1 MNSAPTNTHN
11 NNKIEAALD
20 LSIFARKSDLKNT
33 TSVDTS
39 EFTKKAD
46 LASSKPD
53 VDELDIDKLLIHF
66 SFLMKNTTSK
76 KMVYLWVPH
85 WVQLWLICFY
95 VILKNNLC
103 LITLL
108 IINLLHREGMLMIH
122 FCYFRLNYT
131 KPNF

>member
-1 MNSAPTNTHN
+1 MNSAPTNTDN
-11 NNKIEAALD
+11 NNKIEAVLD
-20 LSIFARKSDLKNT
+20 LFIYATKSDLKNT

-46 LASSKPD
+46 LASSKSE
-53 VDELDIDKLLIHF
+53 VDELIHF
-66 SFLMKNTTSK
+66 SFLMENTTSK

>member
-11 NNKIEAALD
+11 NNKIEAVLD

-66 SFLMKNTTSK
+66 SFLMENTTSK

-108 IINLLHREGMLMIH
+108 IINLLHREGMLMIR

>member
-11 NNKIEAALD
+11 NNKIEAVLD

-53 VDELDIDKLLIHF
+53 VDE
-66 SFLMKNTTSK
+66 
-76 KMVYLWVPH
+76 
-85 WVQLWLICFY
+85 
-95 VILKNNLC
+95 
-103 LITLL
+103 
-108 IINLLHREGMLMIH
+108 
-122 FCYFRLNYT
+122 
-131 KPNF
+131 